1 MKLVNTLGNLTLTK
15 GGGKM
20 KLYTANELMA
30 IYEEEKKTLGCLSD
44 QYYAL
49 KDWIELQKKAGLDS
63 NCSVVAFRRL
73 I

>member
-1 MKLVNTLGNLTLTK
+1 
-15 GGGKM
+15 M

>member
-1 MKLVNTLGNLTLTK
+1 
-15 GGGKM
+15 M
-20 KLYTANELMA
+20 KLYTANELME
-30 IYEEEKKTLGCLSD
+30 IYEEEKKTLGCLSS

-49 KDWIELQKKAGLDS
+49 KDWIESQKKAGLDS